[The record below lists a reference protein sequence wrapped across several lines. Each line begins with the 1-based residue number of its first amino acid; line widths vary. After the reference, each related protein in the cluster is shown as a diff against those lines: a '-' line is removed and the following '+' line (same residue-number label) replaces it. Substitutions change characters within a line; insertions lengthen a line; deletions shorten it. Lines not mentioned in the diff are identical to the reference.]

1 MQTVWH
7 LESGLGC
14 EVCQTSYI
22 SLIEDLMGFGVS
34 YAPLCSQLFEQLK
47 EWKSTDLLCTTS
59 KQRFI
64 YQENEDDNIAELYLS
79 FHLRKGFFFETWSL
93 QTIGA
98 S

>member
-1 MQTVWH
+1 
-7 LESGLGC
+7 
-14 EVCQTSYI
+14 
-22 SLIEDLMGFGVS
+22 MGFRVS
-34 YAPLCSQLFEQLK
+34 YAQLCSQLFEQLK
-47 EWKSTDLLCTTS
+47 ELKSADLLCMTS

-79 FHLRKGFFFETWSL
+79 FHLRKSFFFETWSL